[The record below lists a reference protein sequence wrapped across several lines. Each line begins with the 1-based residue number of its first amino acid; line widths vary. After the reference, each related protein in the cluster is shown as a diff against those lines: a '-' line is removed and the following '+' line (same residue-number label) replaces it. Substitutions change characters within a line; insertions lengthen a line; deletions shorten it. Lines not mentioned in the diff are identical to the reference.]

1 MALSFTKV
9 TQGNNI
15 GKWSATIRLL
25 GITGSAQK
33 LTATICYAN
42 GNPLSSELESDLSQ
56 AINGF
61 NDNKKA
67 QFILGGTIA
76 ETPSEAVVGA
86 TIENWT
92 QIDAGSGDA
101 Y

>member
-1 MALSFTKV
+1 MERYCRV
-9 TQGNNI
+9 
-15 GKWSATIRLL
+15 L

-33 LTATICYAN
+33 LTATISYAN
-42 GNPLSSELESDLSQ
+42 GNPLSSELESDLSK

-76 ETPSEAVVGA
+76 ETPSEAVVGGA
-86 TIENWT
+86 TIENWA
-92 QIDAGSGDA
+92 QINAGNGDA